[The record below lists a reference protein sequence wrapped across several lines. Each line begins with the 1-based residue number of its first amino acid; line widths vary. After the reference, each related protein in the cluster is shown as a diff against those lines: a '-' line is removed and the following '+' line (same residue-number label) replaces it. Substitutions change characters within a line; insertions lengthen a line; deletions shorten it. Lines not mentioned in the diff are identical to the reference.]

1 MKAFLYFIFSLF
13 LANCK
18 SYETIEKENESD
30 LPNHAK
36 AKLLK
41 AYNAEDSQ
49 YSIIVFRDFFYG
61 ERITLKSDGK
71 ILLNDTIRTIKN
83 NGYAKMIRIN
93 NENDVILYDAKLKE
107 RIKIESKLAKKYK
120 YINVNKYFNEPNAD
134 GIIVIDKKPYKIQYT
149 NTFAGFM

>member
-1 MKAFLYFIFSLF
+1 MKTFLYFTFFLF

-18 SYETIEKENESD
+18 SYETIEEEYESD
-30 LPNHAK
+30 LPKHVK

-41 AYNAEDSQ
+41 DYNAEDNQ
-49 YSIIVFRDFFYG
+49 YSIVVFRDFFYG
-61 ERITLKSDGK
+61 ERIKLKSNGE

-83 NGYAKMIRIN
+83 FGYAKMLRIS
-93 NENDVILYDAKLKE
+93 NEHDVILYDNKLKKH
-107 RIKIESKLAKKYK
+107 IKIESKLAKKYK

-134 GIIVIDKKPYKIQYT
+134 GIIVKDKKPYKIQYT